1 MYKMP
6 KNPIAVKASVF
17 SESCPARLL
26 INRISGKWSLL
37 IIDLLGNKRLRNA
50 QILRSIEGISQR
62 VLTRTLRDLEEIN
75 IVARFDMQSVPPHV
89 EYSLTVKGLSLRK
102 KICSLDRWIENNMLE
117 LVDNVK
123 EIQRY

>member
-6 KNPIAVKASVF
+6 KNPNTVKATVF
-17 SESCPARLL
+17 SGSCPARLL

-75 IVARFDMQSVPPHV
+75 IIARFDMQSVPPHV
-89 EYSLTVKGLSLRK
+89 EYSLTDKGLSLRK
-102 KICSLDRWIENNMLE
+102 KICALDRWIENNMLE